1 MPLRPN
7 WRKLRTTNNPMG
19 RKIELDDKEYDVDNL
34 NDKAQAALTSL
45 EFATM
50 QIQEMSNMQKILQRA
65 KNSYIEGL
73 KKEMLSNKAGFL
85 FDNE

>member
-1 MPLRPN
+1 
-7 WRKLRTTNNPMG
+7 MG